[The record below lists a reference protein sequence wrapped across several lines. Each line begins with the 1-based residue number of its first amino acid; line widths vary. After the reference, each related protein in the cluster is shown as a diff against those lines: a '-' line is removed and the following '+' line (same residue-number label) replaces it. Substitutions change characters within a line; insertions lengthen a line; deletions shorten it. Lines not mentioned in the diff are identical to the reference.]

1 MVAVLTADLIN
12 STSYEKPILKEVING
27 LKAEFVSISKE
38 QDALFTL
45 FRGDSFQGIIK
56 QPEEALQIAL
66 RLKAAVLKVE
76 NLAKKK
82 SNVPVADVRIAIGI
96 GEADYNEKAIAESN
110 GEAFHFSGH
119 TLDSMKAEN
128 KKLSLKTANENIND
142 EFKVSLKFLDSLT
155 DKWSIASAEVIY
167 YLLKGMK
174 EQQIA
179 DLLQRSQAAIN
190 LRKKAAGWEEV
201 QLVLHRFNQVILN
214 QNS

>member
-12 STSYEKPILKEVING
+12 STAYDKSLLKEVITV
-27 LKAEFVSISKE
+27 LKAEFDAISNE

-45 FRGDSFQGIIK
+45 FRGDSFQGIVK
-56 QPEEALQIAL
+56 EPEEALQIAL
-66 RLKAAVLKVE
+66 RIKAAVLKVG
-76 NLAKKK
+76 NSSIKQ
-82 SNVPVADVRIAIGI
+82 SNVPVADIRIAIGI
-96 GEADYNEKAIAESN
+96 GEADYNEKAITESN

-119 TLDSMKAEN
+119 TLDAMKDEN
-128 KKLSLKTANENIND
+128 KKLSIKTSNQNIND

-155 DKWSIASAEVIY
+155 DKWSIASAEVVY

-179 DLLQRSQAAIN
+179 NFLGRSQAAIN

-201 QLVLHRFNQVILN
+201 QLLLQRFNQVF
-214 QNS
+214 SKS